1 MFNWFKLKKETKAN
15 QKQMRE
21 TQLVGK
27 ILPVEQKQNAPQ
39 TFENNSH
46 ALSE

>member
-1 MFNWFKLKKETKAN
+1 MFNWFKLKKVTKAN
-15 QKQMRE
+15 QKKIWE
-21 TQLVGK
+21 TWLVGK
-27 ILPVEQKQNAPQ
+27 IFNVEQKQNAPQ